1 MHKHVSLL
9 RNCLLAFTDAGLR
22 SPTVTA
28 ITFNG
33 QRAYVVEFAS
43 PVQPQACFAMAPAP
57 MGVQQVFFNS
67 LPMSQMA
74 NQAYQPVE
82 AEIPQGTLGRD
93 KRLSRVYNHTFA
105 DYGTYNFTSRAW
117 PGIDR
122 RSLASLT
129 ADEFRERYV
138 EGRTPVILT
147 DISPLREWS
156 LERLRKECGRMEVSF
171 ARRYSAGLRA
181 IPEWARR
188 IFLDPRTIK
197 AYNKSTAEII
207 DAMHAEKT
215 LQEYLSSLESDKE
228 AILTAKDNIN
238 LYGGNIV
245 DYLFP
250 VMLSAQHIDK
260 HDCRPLMQAAE
271 AREDRPTYASMHPAL
286 SLTYGMHA
294 HWSCSY
300 LEELQDYPPWAKKC
314 AALEEIMNRE
324 DAR

>member
-1 MHKHVSLL
+1 MKSVPVALG
-9 RNCLLAFTDAGLR
+9 LAVAAWICGTQSAQWR
-22 SPTVTA
+22 
-28 ITFNG
+28 
-33 QRAYVVEFAS
+33 
-43 PVQPQACFAMAPAP
+43 VQSALN
-57 MGVQQVFFNS
+57 V
-67 LPMSQMA
+67 
-74 NQAYQPVE
+74 
-82 AEIPQGTLGRD
+82 IWRTLGRD

-260 HDCRPLMQAAE
+260 HDCRPLMQEGNRVLSRLIEFAAE
-271 AREDRPTYASMHPAL
+271 AREDRPTYASMHPVLFVAPAGSRAIPL
-286 SLTYGMHA
+286 HQHGPFNDNL
-294 HWSCSY
+294 
-300 LEELQDYPPWAKKC
+300 
-314 AALEEIMNRE
+314 
-324 DAR
+324 